1 MAPIPINIFDK
12 PIAAVTTSRLLLANF
27 YLKSFLFYSIESYHK
42 FRSKFFF
49 FCLLFLDKFITSPK
63 SRKRLE
69 ASAEKMIKL
78 NLIRCTVA
86 ATQYDDVRCKILIN
100 AHRQS

>member
-1 MAPIPINIFDK
+1 MAHIPINIFDK
-12 PIAAVTTSRLLLANF
+12 PIAAVATSRLLLANF

-42 FRSKFFF
+42 FQSEFF
-49 FCLLFLDKFITSPK
+49 FCLLFLDEFITSPK

-100 AHRQS
+100 AHKQS